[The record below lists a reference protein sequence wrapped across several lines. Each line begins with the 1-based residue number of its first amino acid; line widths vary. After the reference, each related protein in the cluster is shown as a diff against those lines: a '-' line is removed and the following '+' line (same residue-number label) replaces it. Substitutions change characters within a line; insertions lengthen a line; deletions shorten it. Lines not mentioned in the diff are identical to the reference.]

1 MGAGREEEERFME
14 NQSKRNKDLVSFA
27 TELFSKG
34 YNCCQACLAPFLG
47 EMPSEEREHVMKMTS
62 IMGGGMGR
70 TGQTCGAITGSLMAL
85 GWTRGFSSGN
95 DPDEKERLY
104 QLAQQWM
111 RLFSREYASTTCP
124 GLTGFDLSDP
134 KQRELANA
142 AGVSEL
148 CKGIVQKWAQITQFV
163 LNSPNPIE

>member
-1 MGAGREEEERFME
+1 ME
-14 NQSKRNKDLVSFA
+14 NLSKRKEDPVSYA
-27 TELFSKG
+27 ADLFSQG
-34 YNCCQACLAPFLG
+34 YNCCQACLVPFLG
-47 EMPSEEREHVMKMTS
+47 EMSSQEWERLMKMTS

-85 GWTRGFSSGN
+85 GWNRGYSSGN
-95 DPDEKERLY
+95 DPDEKEWLY

-111 RLFSREYASTTCP
+111 RWFSREYSSTSCP

-142 AGVSEL
+142 AGISEL
-148 CKGIVQKWAQITQFV
+148 CKQIVQKSAQITQ
-163 LNSPNPIE
+163 LLLSSTNSID